1 MRYLLGSR
9 FGLFNRLVIA
19 GLLVLGGCNRT
30 SEGELPAV
38 EPEEAEPTAF
48 YFESFARG
56 PHAAFSDTTT
66 LVIRD
71 EATWAA
77 YQDQLRAVQP
87 AEPID
92 FTQTMVLLA
101 AVPTSAGGYF
111 IEFESVEKAG
121 EEIVA
126 SYLLTAPGRD
136 CLVIPAPAMP
146 YEVVLT
152 RRDEAPVR
160 FEQRTTT
167 YPCGL

>member
-1 MRYLLGSR
+1 MRYFSGSQL
-9 FGLFNRLVIA
+9 GLFNHLIVA

-30 SEGELPAV
+30 SESEPAAA
-38 EPEEAEPTAF
+38 EPEGAEPMAF
-48 YFESFARG
+48 YYESFARG
-56 PHAAFSDTTT
+56 QHAAFSDTTT

-71 EATWAA
+71 EETWAA
-77 YQDQLRAVQP
+77 YRDQLRSVQP
-87 AEPID
+87 AELID

-111 IEFESVEKAG
+111 IEFEAVEKAG

-126 SYLLTAPGRD
+126 NYLLTAPGRD